1 MAIFGKSYWPSQI
14 MFAVEEGEVLK
25 YINICLLKTVNT
37 GLLVIIVIF
46 SLYHKYSN
54 NYNSIW
60 K

>member
-37 GLLVIIVIF
+37 GLLVIHF
-46 SLYHKYSN
+46 
-54 NYNSIW
+54 
-60 K
+60 